1 MSTNPTARA
10 WAEIDAQSLLNN
22 ARTVQSSIGPD
33 ARLLPMVKA
42 DAYGLGVT
50 EAAQVLER
58 TDPWGFGVATAEED
72 AQLRALGVTR
82 PVVVV
87 SPVPE
92 GSLLTALE
100 SELQVGI
107 SSLDALRETAD
118 MAESLGSRAGVHLEV
133 DTGMGRSGLDWRAVD
148 TWGPHVS
155 QATGGTLRWVGCY
168 THLHS
173 ANEGPESV
181 HEQWRR
187 LQGTLERLRPPEG
200 VVVHVLNS
208 SAALRLPE
216 YAVAVVRPGIFLY
229 GGEIGTGLVVPEP
242 VVSLRA
248 RVVHIKEAAP
258 GDSVGYGATY
268 HAQGAERWATLSIG
282 YGDGLSR
289 ALGNRGHVL
298 LRGVRAPIIGRISM
312 DVTVVNITGVPDV
325 GRGDIA
331 TLIGTDGDARITLDE
346 VAGLAGTVS
355 YEVLTGLTPRIP
367 RIWKGLDGS

>member
-58 TDPWGFGVATAEED
+58 TDPWGFGVATAEEG

-148 TWGPHVS
+148 TWGPPFRRPPVARCAGS
-155 QATGGTLRWVGCY
+155 VGTRTCTPPTRGRSRCTNSGVGCK
-168 THLHS
+168 
-173 ANEGPESV
+173 A
-181 HEQWRR
+181 R
-187 LQGTLERLRPPEG
+187 
-200 VVVHVLNS
+200 S
-208 SAALRLPE
+208 SASAHLK
-216 YAVAVVRPGIFLY
+216 ASWF
-229 GGEIGTGLVVPEP
+229 
-242 VVSLRA
+242 
-248 RVVHIKEAAP
+248 
-258 GDSVGYGATY
+258 TY
-268 HAQGAERWATLSIG
+268 
-282 YGDGLSR
+282 
-289 ALGNRGHVL
+289 
-298 LRGVRAPIIGRISM
+298 
-312 DVTVVNITGVPDV
+312 
-325 GRGDIA
+325 
-331 TLIGTDGDARITLDE
+331 
-346 VAGLAGTVS
+346 
-355 YEVLTGLTPRIP
+355 
-367 RIWKGLDGS
+367 